1 MTYELKTYS
10 PSYLEKQYEIGNHR
24 LTQWLG
30 ARQTPVERLKK
41 IYSQPDFDPE
51 TKYYALADG
60 EVIGFMTAKIRN
72 PDSSS
77 LEANLEFP
85 IVANGHENA
94 EDKLIEFALDS
105 LKSKGIAKVRARVSE
120 PWGNS
125 VSLAEKH
132 GYEKKELM
140 WKNAELVVDNYQPKS
155 DNDEADEVTEADHE
169 EIHEIMMSF
178 RKNRAEEAQAQ
189 IDKLVSIS
197 ERVTSWK
204 IVREGGKIVGH
215 DHLVEDIM
223 DSKRAR
229 MNAIY
234 AADNSIRDRIMNS
247 HIKAVRAKG
256 IEQIDNFFFGPTEN
270 MDGPYRDYGFE
281 VAELWAYEKEI

>member
-60 EVIGFMTAKIRN
+60 EVIGFMTAKVRN

-155 DNDEADEVTEADHE
+155 DNDEAYEVTEADHE

-234 AADNSIRDRIMNS
+234 ATDDSIRDRIMNN

>member
-155 DNDEADEVTEADHE
+155 DNDEAYEVTEADHE

-234 AADNSIRDRIMNS
+234 ATDDSIRDRIMNN